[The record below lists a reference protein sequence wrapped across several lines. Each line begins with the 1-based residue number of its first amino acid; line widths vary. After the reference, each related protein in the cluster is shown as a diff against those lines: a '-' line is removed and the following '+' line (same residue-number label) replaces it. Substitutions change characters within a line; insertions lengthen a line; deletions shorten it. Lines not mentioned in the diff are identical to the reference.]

1 MSNADVPLVERLA
14 DTDLLRSAAYVGGA
28 WVGSSGGSGRSGGG
42 GGSGR
47 GAVFAVRDPATG
59 DVLAELPALGA
70 AQVREAIE
78 SARLALPPWR
88 ATPAVE
94 RSRILRRWADG
105 IRDNADDIAAILT
118 AEQGKPVDEARGE
131 VVYSAAFLD
140 WFAEEGR
147 RAYGDIIPSHT
158 ADARILVLKQPVGV
172 TAGITP
178 WNLPAAMIT
187 RKAAPALAAG
197 CVMVLKPAEQTPL
210 TALALARLAERAGLP
225 AGVLSI
231 VTAPAEDAPAIGQE
245 LTSNPAVRKL
255 SFTGSTE
262 VGKLLMRQAAG
273 QVQKVSL
280 ELGGNSPFL
289 IFDDADL
296 EQAVSGIVSAK
307 YRNAGQICTAANRIL
322 LQRGIAGE
330 FTDLLRR
337 RAERVAVGHG
347 FDRGTEMGPLIDG
360 QGLDKV
366 ERHVADLVD
375 HGGKVLTGGARHE
388 LGGTFYQPTVISGI
402 SQDSV
407 AWREETFGPVAALT
421 VFDDEDEAIA
431 LANDTEYG
439 LVSYLYT
446 HDLGRTWRVCEA
458 LETGMVAVNTGRVSN
473 EQAPFGG
480 IKESGIG
487 REGSKYGIDDWLEL
501 KYINLAG
508 LSR

>member
-1 MSNADVPLVERLA
+1 VSNNDVPLAERLA
-14 DTDLLRSAAYVGGA
+14 DQNLLRQAAFVGGA
-28 WVGSSGGSGRSGGG
+28 WTAVSDGSTFP
-42 GGSGR
+42 
-47 GAVFAVRDPATG
+47 VTDPATG
-59 DVLAELPALGA
+59 EPVAWLPKMGA
-70 AQVREAIE
+70 ADAAQAVE
-78 SARLALPPWR
+78 SARKALPAWR
-88 ATPAVE
+88 AMAAVE

-105 IRDNADDIAAILT
+105 IRDNADDIATILT

-131 VVYSAAFLD
+131 VIYSASFLD

-197 CVMVLKPAEQTPL
+197 NTMVLKPAEQTPL
-210 TALALARLAERAGLP
+210 TALALGLLAERAGLP
-225 AGVLSI
+225 SGVLSI
-231 VTAPAEDAPAIGQE
+231 VTADGADAPAIGQE
-245 LTSNPAVRKL
+245 LTSSPVVRKI

-262 VGKLLMRQAAG
+262 VGRLLMRQAAG
-273 QVQKVSL
+273 RVQKVSL
-280 ELGGNSPFL
+280 ELGGNSPFI

-296 EQAVSGIVSAK
+296 GQAVSGIVSAK
-307 YRNAGQICTAANRIL
+307 FRNAGQICTAANRIL
-322 LQRGIAGE
+322 LQRGIADE
-330 FTDLLRR
+330 FTELLRR
-337 RAERVAVGHG
+337 RAERVRVGHG
-347 FDRGTEMGPLIDG
+347 FDAGVEMGPLIDG
-360 QGLDKV
+360 QGLAKV

-375 HGGKVLTGGARHE
+375 HGGKVLTGGGRHE

-402 SQDSV
+402 SQESV
-407 AWREETFGPVAALT
+407 AWREETFGPVAALA
-421 VFDDEDEAIA
+421 VFDDEEEAVRM
-431 LANDTEYG
+431 ANDTDYG
-439 LVSYLYT
+439 LVSYIYT
-446 HDLGRTWRVCEA
+446 HDLGRTWRLSEA

-487 REGSKYGIDDWLEL
+487 REGSRYGIDDWLEL

-508 LSR
+508 LSRGAKG

>member
-1 MSNADVPLVERLA
+1 
-14 DTDLLRSAAYVGGA
+14 
-28 WVGSSGGSGRSGGG
+28 
-42 GGSGR
+42 
-47 GAVFAVRDPATG
+47 VRDPATN
-59 DVLAELPALGA
+59 DVLAELPAMGA
-70 AQVREAIE
+70 AQTRQAVE
-78 SARLALPPWR
+78 SARQALPAWR
-88 ATPAVE
+88 AMPAVE
-94 RSRILRRWADG
+94 RSRIMRRWADG
-105 IRDNADDIAAILT
+105 IRANADDLARILT

-197 CVMVLKPAEQTPL
+197 CTMVLKPAEQTPL

-225 AGVLSI
+225 AGVLNV
-231 VTAPAEDAPAIGQE
+231 VTAAAADAPAIGQE
-245 LTSNPAVRKL
+245 LTSHKNVRKL

-280 ELGGNSPFL
+280 ELGGNSPF
-289 IFDDADL
+289 IVFDDADL
-296 EQAVSGIVSAK
+296 AQAVSGIVSAK

-322 LQRGIAGE
+322 LQRPIAEE
-330 FTDLLRR
+330 FTELLRR
-337 RAERVAVGHG
+337 RAERVEVGHG
-347 FDRGTEMGPLIDG
+347 FDRGVEMGPLIDG

-366 ERHVADLVD
+366 ERHVADLID

-402 SQDSV
+402 SQESL

-446 HDLGRTWRVCEA
+446 HDLGRTWRVSEA

-501 KYINLAG
+501 KYVNLAG